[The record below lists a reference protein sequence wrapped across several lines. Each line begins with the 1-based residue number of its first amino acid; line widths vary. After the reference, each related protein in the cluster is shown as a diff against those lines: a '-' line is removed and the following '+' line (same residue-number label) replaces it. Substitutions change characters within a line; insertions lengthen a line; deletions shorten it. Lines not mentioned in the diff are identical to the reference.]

1 MKAWTSLVAR
11 VFSHN
16 VTVIGA
22 IVFVV
27 IGAVVY
33 TFVDYWWLP
42 SYTRHSVSLTVPD
55 LRGKTVVDAESTLVA
70 VGLTLVQRGTDFL
83 ASAPPNAVLDQLPDS
98 GRAVKPGRR
107 IYVTVNRDA
116 PDLVSVPS
124 TLNLSVRQASARLES
139 SGLRVGRIDADP
151 YPSPYPNLV
160 TSQYPEAGTTVAVGS
175 AINLYYSTGLGDSL
189 VTVPDLSNLSS
200 SAAEEVLKQA
210 RLRLVTTDDAPPG
223 TVIQAQ
229 TPKPATTVRQGTEI
243 KVTLNGRVTVDR

>member
-1 MKAWTSLVAR
+1 MMTGKKATR
-11 VFSHN
+11 R
-16 VTVIGA
+16 IG
-22 IVFVV
+22 VR
-27 IGAVVY
+27 GK
-33 TFVDYWWLP
+33 TK
-42 SYTRHSVSLTVPD
+42 SYTRHNVSLTVPD

-151 YPSPYPNLV
+151 
-160 TSQYPEAGTTVAVGS
+160 
-175 AINLYYSTGLGDSL
+175 
-189 VTVPDLSNLSS
+189 
-200 SAAEEVLKQA
+200 
-210 RLRLVTTDDAPPG
+210 
-223 TVIQAQ
+223 
-229 TPKPATTVRQGTEI
+229 
-243 KVTLNGRVTVDR
+243 